1 MPSASRRNIQL
12 LVFAL
17 LLGLSVCAADARTAS
32 PSVAAEAH
40 GGTQLARQ
48 PTHTVWQGGEATIT
62 GAIAAGTQLRVYAV
76 LNQACRIGHFSN
88 ATCRPQSLLGW
99 ETVTE
104 DGTFAPV
111 PAPVAPYGVCLGDT
125 VVVGNGHMHVIAGQ
139 LFACFTLTPTR

>member
-1 MPSASRRNIQL
+1 MPSASRRYIQV
-12 LVFAL
+12 LVCAL
-17 LLGLSVCAADARTAS
+17 LLGLSVCAAGARNAS
-32 PSVAAEAH
+32 ASVAGEAH
-40 GGTQLARQ
+40 GGTQLAGQ
-48 PTHTVWQGGEATIT
+48 PTHTVWRGGEATIT

-76 LNQACRIGHFSN
+76 LNQTCRIGHFTN

-125 VVVGNGHMHVIAGQ
+125 IVVGKGHPHVIARQ
-139 LFACFTLTPTR
+139 LFSCFTLTPAR